1 MHPRVKY
8 IYEPYDL
15 WAAIHPA
22 TDFLQLYSRDE
33 HHCLLDA
40 GSATSLARSRF
51 QRLMSSPPDFT
62 LVEKSPVNALRI
74 GFLDAI
80 APSARFVHIIRDG
93 VDVACSI
100 ERIAANTR
108 RLAFRPS
115 LNNWWGVG
123 SMKWAALEFDG
134 IAAGHYPDE
143 VSQLTTDA
151 QRGAYEWLLSLH
163 EVNAWRG
170 RLGSRLI
177 ELRLD
182 DLINE
187 SEKDPR
193 IRYRRDGPVA
203 IRRAVVGSG
212 HQESPPRFES
222 LRHRTN
228 PACSNVRG
236 LQQVPGKLRFQGQSK
251 FWQSQGCHSVRVTNF
266 DAWRSASHPLPARDL
281 AALARRRSRT
291 RSATSAMSRSGK
303 TPRRSRRT
311 STGNLGWLV
320 SGWSRGESYSLEG
333 PVYCVTRTSALRAF
347 GSA

>member
-1 MHPRVKY
+1 MGSHSSSHRLPSALFARRA
-8 IYEPYDL
+8 PL
-15 WAAIHPA
+15 PA
-22 TDFLQLYSRDE
+22 RRGFGDQ
-33 HHCLLDA
+33 
-40 GSATSLARSRF
+40 LARSRF

-123 SMKWAALEFDG
+123 STKWAALEFDG

-182 DLINE
+182 DLIN
-187 SEKDPR
+187 DPR
-193 IRYRRDGPVA
+193 RTLASVIAGTGLSQSGEQWLDQAIKKVHLVSNRYDTELILPA
-203 IRRAVVGSG
+203 QMCADFNKF
-212 HQESPPRFES
+212 QESYDFKGRANS
-222 LRHRTN
+222 GSR
-228 PACSNVRG
+228 
-236 LQQVPGKLRFQGQSK
+236 KD
-251 FWQSQGCHSVRVTNF
+251 VTQ
-266 DAWRSASHPLPARDL
+266 
-281 AALARRRSRT
+281 
-291 RSATSAMSRSGK
+291 
-303 TPRRSRRT
+303 
-311 STGNLGWLV
+311 
-320 SGWSRGESYSLEG
+320 
-333 PVYCVTRTSALRAF
+333 
-347 GSA
+347 